1 VATNFR
7 NRISMQQMRN
17 CVMDLNPPPPPPIF
31 VASGWERVS
40 FFIQVWCVEWTI
52 QCSLS
57 TWTVDSRLS
66 MQVFG
71 RGGFKATVPTELLT
85 CLLIAPHFYPI
96 CFGKCCPPFTC
107 MWAKGEELYLSK

>member
-1 VATNFR
+1 
-7 NRISMQQMRN
+7 MQQMRN

-71 RGGFKATVPTELLT
+71 RGGVQSNGSHGTPDMFANSTSLLSHM
-85 CLLIAPHFYPI
+85 LWQMLSSFHLYI
-96 CFGKCCPPFTC
+96 
-107 MWAKGEELYLSK
+107 WAKGEELYLSK